1 LPSFNDQVLEYRI
14 TALVGFQADVVV
26 NRVAEPLL
34 TSEVAFRCLYRN
46 MPKKK
51 LNLLKFTASLMTKTG
66 ASPPEIVRG

>member
-1 LPSFNDQVLEYRI
+1 M
-14 TALVGFQADVVV
+14 VVD
-26 NRVAEPLL
+26 RVAEPLL

-51 LNLLKFTASLMTKTG
+51 LNLLQFTASLMTKTG